1 MRKPL
6 PAYWWF
12 GCVWFWV
19 CFDVDVVVHRQHTS
33 PHHRRSP
40 SWAGPLKVPS
50 SFSVKR
56 QSMPQI
62 YDESGWQK
70 GQISTPVWDKDF
82 LKWQLFLGRISKAHA
97 CWIVLSIVSLF
108 WWFNIWQCGPKC
120 SKGPCW
126 ALQENEF
133 HQRRL
138 DFDNWCNRELE
149 NQDGSLSQ
157 SPIKIRIKCCG
168 YPCTELFCTS
178 IQVLLFA
185 TLTPDCQLGHLQKY
199 ERPFE
204 DYSPIV
210 QFVINIHYISISHYI
225 NIYQE
230 FH

>member
-1 MRKPL
+1 MTREKIVRKPL
-6 PAYWWF
+6 PAYWCF

-19 CFDVDVVVHRQHTS
+19 CFDVGVVVHRQHTS

-62 YDESGWQK
+62 YDESGGQK

-82 LKWQLFLGRISKAHA
+82 LKRQLFLGRISKAHA

-149 NQDGSLSQ
+149 NQDGSHF
-157 SPIKIRIKCCG
+157 
-168 YPCTELFCTS
+168 TESNQNSNQMLWVPLHGV
-178 IQVLLFA
+178 VLYINSSSSLCNIDSRLPAWTF
-185 TLTPDCQLGHLQKY
+185 TTIL
-199 ERPFE
+199 ERPLK
-204 DYSPIV
+204 ITH
-210 QFVINIHYISISHYI
+210 Q
-225 NIYQE
+225 
-230 FH
+230 